1 MENKIKRDTALI
13 NLVSDFEN
21 KFEQGEVGYLDE
33 KIYLQLLEYYE
44 DEYLF
49 EKALEVVEF
58 AMEQYKYRSDFYII
72 KARLLLNLNKT
83 NDCLS
88 TLEIAENIAPFERE
102 ISIIKV
108 RAFALKKQFSKAQ
121 EILDELRIG
130 PTKTDFTEI
139 LIAESFIYEHM
150 KDYNAMYDALS
161 KAVLLDS
168 SNEEAMERVW
178 ISAEL
183 SRRYEDSVNL
193 HKLIIE
199 KDPYNYQAWY
209 NLGHG
214 YNCIWEYE
222 KAIDALEYSFIVNPD
237 FESAYLD
244 CADTCLQIKDYER
257 ALEIYIEANSK
268 FGPNNELMVNIAHCY
283 IYMDRISIAK
293 QWLLKSIKLD
303 AFNDEAF
310 FLLGECYSRDQVW
323 YNAINAYHKAID
335 IENRREEY
343 YLGIAKAYLAVE
355 DYNKATINFQ
365 MATQTGPEETLYW
378 KEYICFLIK
387 ISLLDEAL
395 QVLDEAE
402 DHTYGADLLFCRAV
416 VYYLQKNK
424 RDCMDLLQ
432 EALLEN
438 FDQHTIMFEIA
449 PELKLDKDIASIIK
463 YFSDEE
469 HLI

>member
-33 KIYLQLLEYYE
+33 KIYLQLLEYYK

-130 PTKTDFTEI
+130 ATKTDFTEI

-293 QWLLKSIKLD
+293 TM
-303 AFNDEAF
+303 
-310 FLLGECYSRDQVW
+310 V
-323 YNAINAYHKAID
+323 
-335 IENRREEY
+335 
-343 YLGIAKAYLAVE
+343 AKIY
-355 DYNKATINFQ
+355 
-365 MATQTGPEETLYW
+365 
-378 KEYICFLIK
+378 
-387 ISLLDEAL
+387 
-395 QVLDEAE
+395 
-402 DHTYGADLLFCRAV
+402 
-416 VYYLQKNK
+416 
-424 RDCMDLLQ
+424 
-432 EALLEN
+432 
-438 FDQHTIMFEIA
+438 
-449 PELKLDKDIASIIK
+449 
-463 YFSDEE
+463 
-469 HLI
+469 

>member
-13 NLVSDFEN
+13 NLVSDFECR
-21 KFEQGEVGYLDE
+21 FDQGEVGYMDE
-33 KIYLQLLEYYE
+33 KVFLQLLEYYE

-58 AMEQYKYRSDFYII
+58 AIEQYKYRSDFYII
-72 KARLLLNLNKT
+72 KSRLLLNLNKI

-88 TLEIAENIAPFERE
+88 SLEIAENIAPFERE
-102 ISIIKV
+102 ICIIKA
-108 RAFALKKQFSKAQ
+108 RAFAIKKQFTTAQ

-130 PTKTDFTEI
+130 ATKSDFVEI

-161 KAVLLDS
+161 KAVTIDS
-168 SNEEAMERVW
+168 KNEEAMERVW

-183 SRRYEDSVNL
+183 SRRYEDSVAL
-193 HKLIIE
+193 HKVIIE
-199 KDPYNYQAWY
+199 NDPYNYQAWY

-222 KAIDALEYSFIVNPD
+222 KAIEALEYSFIVNPE

-244 CADTCLQIKDYER
+244 CADTCLQIKDYEK
-257 ALEIYIEANSK
+257 ALEIYIEANNK

-283 IYMDRISIAK
+283 IYMNRIGIAK
-293 QWLLKSIKLD
+293 QWLLKAIKLD
-303 AFNDEAF
+303 SFNDEAF
-310 FLLGECYSRDQVW
+310 FLLGECYSKDQVW

-335 IENRREEY
+335 LENRREEY
-343 YLGIAKAYLAVE
+343 YLGLAKAYLAVE
-355 DYNKATINFQ
+355 DYNKATVNFQ

-387 ISLLDEAL
+387 LGLLDEAV
-395 QVLDEAE
+395 QVLEESE
-402 DHTYGADLLFCRAV
+402 DHTYGADLVYCKSV
-416 VYYLQKNK
+416 VSYLMKDK
-424 RDCMDLLQ
+424 EECMEYLE

-438 FDQHTIMFEIA
+438 YDQHSLIFEIA
-449 PELKLDKDIASIIK
+449 PELKLDKEITSMIK
-463 YFSDEE
+463 YFAEE
-469 HLI
+469 DLL